1 MQVSGFI
8 LSDWMH
14 IDLCLWRLIHNG
26 ASWNRFMQ
34 LWLTKKFY
42 DSTYPRLSWKLQG
55 YPMSPKNEP
64 LNPYQFYFN
73 RSAQSTCCERS
84 QAKWQ
89 AGRHSFKSNAELQA
103 FKRRYEVGNSSNPIS
118 FCIPFFSTQRWNLR
132 KRRRSVR
139 PPRSAWKRRCGAAA
153 PPSRRRPRPRPR
165 HRALGG
171 PRCERSP
178 RRLQSTR
185 FEAWG
190 SASFLEKG
198 QVYRVIVKF
207 RYSTRRG

>member
-55 YPMSPKNEP
+55 YPLSPKNEP

-89 AGRHSFKSNAELQA
+89 AGRHSFKSNSELQA
-103 FKRRYEVGNSSNPIS
+103 FKRRYEVGCLQFRFVQHAALEPQEAKKVRETA
-118 FCIPFFSTQRWNLR
+118 PQRLEEAL
-132 KRRRSVR
+132 RRRR
-139 PPRSAWKRRCGAAA
+139 TAEPTAAA
-153 PPSRRRPRPRPR
+153 AVAAP
-165 HRALGG
+165 L
-171 PRCERSP
+171 
-178 RRLQSTR
+178 
-185 FEAWG
+185 
-190 SASFLEKG
+190 SAGWAAVRTLPKAVAVNTVRGVGKCKLEK
-198 QVYRVIVKF
+198 
-207 RYSTRRG
+207 